1 MTSSNLIALLVPP
14 LTFLPN
20 LDFVPLSLVLLSL
33 ALLSLAVSA
42 SILSC
47 YIRNRLRIFA
57 TVAILVVLFLN
68 ELEEIMELIDLK
80 ELTELRDPLF
90 KCIAQCLSSEHFQV
104 AERTLFLWNNEHLV
118 NVSVAIIRCAR
129 ELRG

>member
-20 LDFVPLSLVLLSL
+20 LDFVPLSLALLSL

-47 YIRNRLRIFA
+47 YNRNRRIFV

-118 NVSVAIIRCAR
+118 NVSVAIIRCAW